1 MSVNRVIILGHIG
14 NDPVIRYANDI
25 KVASVSLA
33 TSESYTNKSGE
44 KVTSTEWHNIVA
56 WRGLADVMDKFV
68 KKGSQ
73 LYVEGKITT
82 RKWDDKEGVTKYSTE
97 IVADKIELLGGKKE
111 GSAPASTPQTEQSPA
126 KSDKLGSQSAEDA
139 FSMPDDDKDD
149 LPF

>member
-1 MSVNRVIILGHIG
+1 MSVNKVHLLGHIG

-56 WRGLADVMDKFV
+56 WRGLADVVDKYV

-82 RKWDDKEGVTKYSTE
+82 RKWDDKDGVTKYTTE

-111 GSAPASTPQTEQSPA
+111 SSVPASTPQTEQPQA
-126 KSDKLGSQSAEDA
+126 KADKLGSQSAEDA
-139 FSMPDDDKDD
+139 FSMPNDEKDD